1 MREMFVVTLQGTDR
15 KGLVE
20 AVARQ
25 IAAVDGNWEESKMA
39 RLAGQFAG
47 ILLVTIEPAGADKLV
62 AALRAL
68 DGLHVTLQPVV
79 APAPI
84 AACTTVLLE
93 VTGADRPGIMRD
105 VCGVL
110 VEAHA
115 NIEELDSEI
124 ASAPMSGEQMFTAR
138 AHLKLPVGADVHALR
153 SRLEAIPGELM
164 VDLDVE

>member
-1 MREMFVVTLQGTDR
+1 MRESFVVTILGSDR

-20 AVARQ
+20 SVARQ
-25 IAAVDGNWEESKMA
+25 IAAVDANWEESKMA

-47 ILLVTIEPAGADKLV
+47 ILLVSVEPARAEQLV

-68 DGLHVTLQPVV
+68 DGLQVTLQPTATPPAVV
-79 APAPI
+79 E
-84 AACTTVLLE
+84 CTTVLLE
-93 VTGADRPGIMRD
+93 VTGQDRPGIMRD
-105 VCGVL
+105 MCGVL

-153 SRLEAIPGELM
+153 ARLEAIPGELM
-164 VDLDVE
+164 VDLTAE